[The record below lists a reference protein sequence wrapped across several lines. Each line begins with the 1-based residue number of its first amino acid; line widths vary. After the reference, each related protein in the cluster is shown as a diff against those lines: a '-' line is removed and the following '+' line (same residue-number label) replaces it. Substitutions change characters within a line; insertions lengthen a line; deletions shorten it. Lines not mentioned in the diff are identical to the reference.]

1 MKPPAATTNCLGCNQ
16 PFPQSAYLK
25 SGIRARRCL
34 ECGTSYRKQYMA
46 RSPKL
51 VELQRLASKAR
62 RRRDWQKTLLRG
74 SQSSA
79 RTRGLTNDLNVEV
92 IEELWVKQAGRC
104 YWFGVGLQ
112 LGQVPRHPLMPSLD
126 RLDNHKGYTRKNVVL
141 ASFAA
146 NMGRS
151 SMPAADFKLVVA
163 TIAAAFRGTPDQHIP
178 VNGA

>member
-1 MKPPAATTNCLGCNQ
+1 VKPPADTTNCLGCNQ
-16 PFPQSAYLK
+16 PFPPSAYLK

-34 ECGTSYRKQYMA
+34 QCGTSYRKEYMA
-46 RSPKL
+46 HRPNL
-51 VELQRLASKAR
+51 VALQRLANQAR
-62 RRRDWQKTLLRG
+62 RRRDWQLTLLRD
-74 SQSSA
+74 SRSSA
-79 RTRGLTNDLNVEV
+79 QRRGLTHDLTIDV

-126 RLDNHKGYTRKNVVL
+126 RLDNNRGYSKKNVVL

-163 TIAAAFRGTPDQHIP
+163 TIAAAFRGAPDQASFIH
-178 VNGA
+178 GA